1 MTIDMTFE
9 RRMELSAKENF
20 EDGLAQGMAQGLEQ
34 GLKSLVVSLESVGA
48 TKEKAVECI
57 SREYNK
63 SENEAKELVEKYW

>member
-20 EDGLAQGMAQGLEQ
+20 EDGLLQGMEQ

-57 SREYNK
+57 SREYKK